1 MLRALAV
8 VLFWAV
14 GAIPVAIIG
23 FPATFIT
30 GKIDL
35 LYRMAM
41 KVALAGVRFGGVK
54 VEVIG
59 RDALDPKQTY
69 VFMSNHVSN
78 LDPPLL
84 IPLIPPR
91 TSVLVKKEL
100 FRIPLLAQ
108 AMRLG
113 DLVPVDRKN
122 RETAIASVRAA
133 AEVVRR
139 GINMTVFPEG
149 TRSRDGRLLPLKKGP
164 FYLALETGCPV
175 VPITISGTHEAWPKG
190 KFELRPTNVTVTF
203 HRPIDPKTFTDRDA
217 LIEAVEDAIR
227 SGLPEKYR

>member
-59 RDALDPKQTY
+59 RDALDAKQTY

-113 DLVPVDRKN
+113 DLVPVDRQN

-133 AEVVRR
+133 ADVVRR

-175 VPITISGTHEAWPKG
+175 VPITISGT
-190 KFELRPTNVTVTF
+190 
-203 HRPIDPKTFTDRDA
+203 
-217 LIEAVEDAIR
+217 
-227 SGLPEKYR
+227 